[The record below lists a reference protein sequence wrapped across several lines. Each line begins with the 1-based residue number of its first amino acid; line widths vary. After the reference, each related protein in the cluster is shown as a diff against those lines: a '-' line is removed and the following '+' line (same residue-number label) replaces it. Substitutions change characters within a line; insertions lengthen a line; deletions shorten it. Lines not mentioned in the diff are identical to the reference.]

1 MYFLYNDKQVC
12 NYYYLKGIS
21 FDKEDEDNDNV
32 TTQRL
37 NWETVSVKVVGA
49 KLMYSI
55 IKISI

>member
-12 NYYYLKGIS
+12 NYYYSKGIS

-37 NWETVSVKVVGA
+37 NWETVSVKVVRA